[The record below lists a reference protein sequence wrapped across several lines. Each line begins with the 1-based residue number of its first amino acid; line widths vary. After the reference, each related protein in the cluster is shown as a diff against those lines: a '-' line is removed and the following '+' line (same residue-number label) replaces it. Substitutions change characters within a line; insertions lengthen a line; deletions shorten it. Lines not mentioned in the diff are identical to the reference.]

1 MLFEK
6 DWHLIWHSN
15 ECEILYLIEKI
26 KAPYSR
32 IKIDGREED
41 SLPLFFIKKMH
52 FFTIYLAVQSG
63 IFDNVDDK
71 KEEHLFGISL
81 FMRHFIAPLKYI
93 IVWIMCHNIFYIA
106 IQYVA

>member
-41 SLPLFFIKKMH
+41 SLPLFTKK
-52 FFTIYLAVQSG
+52 TY
-63 IFDNVDDK
+63 
-71 KEEHLFGISL
+71 
-81 FMRHFIAPLKYI
+81 
-93 IVWIMCHNIFYIA
+93 
-106 IQYVA
+106 

>member
-6 DWHLIWHSN
+6 DWHSIWHSN

-41 SLPLFFIKKMH
+41 SLPFFYKKDA
-52 FFTIYLAVQSG
+52 FF
-63 IFDNVDDK
+63 
-71 KEEHLFGISL
+71 
-81 FMRHFIAPLKYI
+81 
-93 IVWIMCHNIFYIA
+93 HNISCFA
-106 IQYVA
+106 IRNF

>member
-41 SLPLFFIKKMH
+41 SLPLF
-52 FFTIYLAVQSG
+52 L
-63 IFDNVDDK
+63 
-71 KEEHLFGISL
+71 
-81 FMRHFIAPLKYI
+81 
-93 IVWIMCHNIFYIA
+93 
-106 IQYVA
+106 